1 MSIDNEFVGGHEEE
15 HGHVEDV
22 HRYLQVEEEEVDEE
36 NITAAKFG
44 CAIMGGFLMPM
55 LFGIVFHRPAAVE
68 EGANSVSSEEDA
80 ACPSC
85 IERDA
90 VVETGV
96 LVIVERSELEL
107 VGGGGGE
114 DDDAA
119 ANLETEPIRKDEDNF
134 HPQDKHEHCDIC
146 NEDHNAAIVP
156 ILESV
161 PSVEKVFINRQLCAS
176 ILLGDSF
183 HNFSDGM
190 FIAASFKASCDVST
204 SVSIVM
210 VTIIHEMAQ
219 ELADFILLTR
229 HVGLSAPK
237 ALLFNFLSGLSVV
250 LGGIIFLAGNPSD
263 EATGV
268 ILGMAGGVYL
278 NIAACETLP
287 RIESIIRTQ
296 VDRLSALL
304 FFIIG
309 TIPVGLVLLNH
320 HHCG

>member
-1 MSIDNEFVGGHEEE
+1 MILCYFAGEHEAEHEHEEE
-15 HGHVEDV
+15 VR
-22 HRYLQVEEEEVDEE
+22 RYLEGEEEVDGE
-36 NITAAKFG
+36 NVAAAKFG

-68 EGANSVSSEEDA
+68 EENSVSSEEDA
-80 ACPSC
+80 GCPSC

-90 VVETGV
+90 AVVETGV
-96 LVIVERSELEL
+96 LVTIDRSELEL
-107 VGGGGGE
+107 ATGGG
-114 DDDAA
+114 AA
-119 ANLETEPIRKDEDNF
+119 ADSETEPIRKNDDDNF
-134 HPQDKHEHCDIC
+134 LPQDRHEHCDIC
-146 NEDHNAAIVP
+146 NEDHNATTAVQ
-156 ILESV
+156 ESV
-161 PSVEKVFINRQLCAS
+161 LPSVEKVFINRQLCAS

-204 SVSIVM
+204 SVSIVT
-210 VTIIHEMAQ
+210 VTIIHEVAQ

-229 HVGLSAPK
+229 HVGLSVSK
-237 ALLFNFLSGLSVV
+237 ALLCNFLSGLSVV
-250 LGGIIFLAGNPSD
+250 LGGIIFLACNPSD

-287 RIESIIRTQ
+287 RVEKIIQTQ
-296 VDRLSALL
+296 VDRICTLL

>member
-1 MSIDNEFVGGHEEE
+1 MSIDHDFVGGHEEE
-15 HGHVEDV
+15 HGHEEDV
-22 HRYLQVEEEEVDEE
+22 HRYLQVEEEEEVDEE
-36 NITAAKFG
+36 NVTAAKFG

-96 LVIVERSELEL
+96 LVTVERSELEL
-107 VGGGGGE
+107 VGGG
-114 DDDAA
+114 DDDAVVDS
-119 ANLETEPIRKDEDNF
+119 ETEPIRKDEDIF
-134 HPQDKHEHCDIC
+134 QPQDKHEHCDIC

-156 ILESV
+156 IQEPV

-250 LGGIIFLAGNPSD
+250 LGGIIFLAANPSD